1 MDVYKGFTNIELD
14 DSSSFLTTMHTPI
27 GRYRWLRMPFGVSLG
42 PEEYQRRQHEAL
54 EGLTGV
60 VNKADDI
67 LVFGSGDSMEE
78 AEKDHDIN
86 F

>member
-1 MDVYKGFTNIELD
+1 MHVRVPVVVTDVLCN
-14 DSSSFLTTMHTPI
+14 
-27 GRYRWLRMPFGVSLG
+27 R
-42 PEEYQRRQHEAL
+42 AL

-67 LVFGSGDSMEE
+67 LVFESGDSMEE

-86 F
+86 LWNLMLPCREVNLKLNPRKL